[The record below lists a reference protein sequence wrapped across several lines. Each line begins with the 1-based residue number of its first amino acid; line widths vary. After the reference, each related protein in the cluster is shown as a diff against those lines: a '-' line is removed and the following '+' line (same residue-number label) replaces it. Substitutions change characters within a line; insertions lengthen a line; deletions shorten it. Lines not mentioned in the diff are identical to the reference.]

1 MSWQHIFIPVLPA
14 SLLDYLSAPMPFVIG
29 ATTSVMQRTKLSDIG
44 DAVILDADNN
54 RIETPYND
62 LETLPQEVV
71 SGGDRWQHRR
81 VSGGVG
87 GSTCAVLL
95 ELTCAELRWG
105 GLVWSRRQ

>member
-29 ATTSVMQRTKLSDIG
+29 ATTAVMQRTKLADIG

-54 RIETPYND
+54 RIDSPYND

-71 SGGDRWQHRR
+71 SARCRGQHRRGRAGCRWQHLC
-81 VSGGVG
+81 GGNG
-87 GSTCAVLL
+87 AT
-95 ELTCAELRWG
+95 
-105 GLVWSRRQ
+105 